1 MTHAPTPLADHH
13 NRLIN
18 YLRISIT
25 DRCNFRCQYCM
36 PTKGIPLLNHA
47 DILTY
52 EDILRCARI
61 AISLGLRKIRVTGGE
76 PLVRRGVVSLLAELS
91 RLPDLADLS
100 LTTNGALL
108 GHYAAALR
116 AAGLH
121 RVNVSLDT
129 LRPERFATITR
140 QPVLTNVL
148 EGIRAAEAAGLHP
161 VKLNVVTMRSV
172 NLDEIADFAAMT
184 LHHAYEVRF
193 IELMPVGGHA
203 YWDSAQLVPG
213 EEVLQILS
221 KRYELAPL
229 DDPAGAPVSGRL
241 FQIRGAAGRI
251 GLISPM
257 TDHFCRHCNRLRLTP
272 DGKLRTCLFHEA
284 EVDLRRLLRG
294 GVDDEALA
302 GVFRSAV
309 AQKPAGPAG
318 GIGGGWKCT
327 SAMSRIGG

>member
-1 MTHAPTPLADHH
+1 MTHEHTPLADHH

-36 PTKGIPLLNHA
+36 PAEGIPLLNHA

-52 EDILRCARI
+52 EEIVRCARI
-61 AISLGLRKIRVTGGE
+61 AISLGIRKIRVTGGE

-108 GHYAAALR
+108 GRHATALR

-129 LRPERFATITR
+129 LRPERFAAITR
-140 QPVLTNVL
+140 QPALTNVL

-161 VKLNVVTMRSV
+161 VKINVVTMRSV
-172 NLDEIADFAAMT
+172 NRDEIADFAAMT
-184 LHHAYEVRF
+184 LERPYEVRF

-203 YWDSAQLVPG
+203 YWDPAQLVTG
-213 EEVLQILS
+213 EEVLQVLGE
-221 KRYELAPL
+221 RYELAPL
-229 DDPAGAPVSGRL
+229 DDPAGGPVSNRL
-241 FQIRGAAGRI
+241 FSIRGAAGRI

-257 TDHFCRHCNRLRLTP
+257 SDHFCQRCNRLRLTP

-284 EVDLRRLLRG
+284 EVDLRQLLRS
-294 GVDDEALA
+294 GVGDAALA
-302 GVFRSAV
+302 GVFRTAV

-318 GIGGGWKCT
+318 AIGGVWKCT
-327 SAMSRIGG
+327 SATSRIGG